1 MPGVRGEWS
10 GCSEMTGRANAK
22 ITSMTSSQ
30 SSRGRHRVRLLE
42 APDRKMGCGSHR
54 LTEIKEEK
62 VRKTMFSRV
71 TACVVTFGCR
81 AQNSVVSQGLFDN
94 EQIHWRVLQR
104 TVFGIPTR
112 ENHYKMF
119 SASHWNIAVKSE
131 GEYTDARAV
140 LKQDEVQAGAST
152 ITKSLL
158 KDKKKKKAS
167 LSFHQAWFGNDS
179 VWKWL
184 PKMFFVSGQCVR
196 IYWVCFSA
204 TAADSN
210 QIPIRMKKGLIS
222 QIHNELTFAK
232 LSLEIKKILPR
243 NKLLIKEKE
252 MNEKKGL
259 KGKKGGFSTRVKKSY
274 CANK

>member
-1 MPGVRGEWS
+1 MRVCACVFEEESNFFHSEGARLAGRVKFSGVSEGFQSEVWLRASVQRATVLWAQCLVDARGQRRMVRLLWDDRE
-10 GCSEMTGRANAK
+10 ANAK

-94 EQIHWRVLQR
+94 EQIHWRVLQQ
-104 TVFGIPTR
+104 TVFGIPMR

-119 SASHWNIAVKSE
+119 SASHWTIAVKSE

-158 KDKKKKKAS
+158 KDKKKKKHPS
-167 LSFHQAWFGNDS
+167 LFTRLGLEMTRFGN
-179 VWKWL
+179 V
-184 PKMFFVSGQCVR
+184 FCVR
-196 IYWVCFSA
+196 PVC
-204 TAADSN
+204 
-210 QIPIRMKKGLIS
+210 PYL
-222 QIHNELTFAK
+222 
-232 LSLEIKKILPR
+232 LSLFLSHCS
-243 NKLLIKEKE
+243 
-252 MNEKKGL
+252 G
-259 KGKKGGFSTRVKKSY
+259 
-274 CANK
+274 